1 MLTPPRLCFGALVL
15 GLGLLPSSTTAAQQ
29 QPFASVHW
37 PLLDVVTVPDS
48 CTGLR
53 VIVAPSPATTAW
65 KKGPQVVQFGLD
77 PVEALQWATLARAF
91 AHSDTA
97 TSSKPRTPLRY
108 LPALRP
114 SRGRRL
120 LLLADYGTRAKPD
133 RRYVLVVSDS
143 AARVHYK
150 TFASAAEVDR
160 LADAIAVS
168 AELGHRML
176 EPADGGTPTPTLTED
191 APGIDSPVRPEH
203 FPRLEYPPGLLS
215 NRRIGRVWM
224 QYVVGTDG
232 RPEPGSYQTLLTDDP
247 KFTASVVRMLQAATF
262 RPATAHGLPVRQ
274 RVFQVFT
281 FLVS

>member
-1 MLTPPRLCFGALVL
+1 MRTRAWVRRREHRGAMPKAALGLAMLTPPRLCFGALVL

-48 CTGLR
+48 CTGIR

-133 RRYVLVVSDS
+133 RRYLLVVQRFRRAGALQD
-143 AARVHYK
+143 
-150 TFASAAEVDR
+150 
-160 LADAIAVS
+160 LC
-168 AELGHRML
+168 LG
-176 EPADGGTPTPTLTED
+176 GGGGP
-191 APGIDSPVRPEH
+191 S
-203 FPRLEYPPGLLS
+203 
-215 NRRIGRVWM
+215 
-224 QYVVGTDG
+224 G
-232 RPEPGSYQTLLTDDP
+232 RPRSPSRP
-247 KFTASVVRMLQAATF
+247 SSVVACWSRRTVAP
-262 RPATAHGLPVRQ
+262 RPPP
-274 RVFQVFT
+274 
-281 FLVS
+281 